1 MFDLE
6 LSRAIYAER
15 QRQIEQAL
23 RRRRL
28 LDSIAIRET
37 RGTSEGARPD
47 GRDKRAGTSGNPALG
62 SAG

>member
-28 LDSIAIRET
+28 LDSVAIDET
-37 RGTSEGARPD
+37 SRTSDVSRPD
-47 GRDKRAGTSGNPALG
+47 GRDRRTDTSGSPALG
-62 SAG
+62 STG

>member
-6 LSRAIYAER
+6 LGRAIYAER

-28 LDSIAIRET
+28 LDSIATRET
-37 RGTSEGARPD
+37 SHTSDGSRPD
-47 GRDKRAGTSGNPALG
+47 GRDKRTGTSGNPALG
-62 SAG
+62 SAR

>member
-6 LSRAIYAER
+6 LSRAIYADR
-15 QRQIEQAL
+15 QRQIEQAM

-37 RGTSEGARPD
+37 SRTSDTTRPD
-47 GRDKRAGTSGNPALG
+47 GREQRSGNPALG
-62 SAG
+62 SAR

>member
-28 LDSIAIRET
+28 LDSIAVREPS
-37 RGTSEGARPD
+37 RTSDGSRPD
-47 GRDKRAGTSGNPALG
+47 GRDQRAGTSGSPALG
-62 SAG
+62 STG